1 MIGPTPCPFPLI
13 HTGTTSPS
21 AFTSLHLPPVSADKG
36 GQTLTFDW
44 QVAVETDRTQ
54 GSAILF
60 VSGSD
65 TLLCFVSRSDDGSP
79 GGVITGLG
87 GHAGDTRTGLTIDS
101 GMGGP
106 VQEPDILVGR
116 IPTGT
121 ATVRLGMGDGSE
133 ESAALG
139 NGYHLAW
146 LSVPAVPVRI
156 DALDASGHLLGRLA
170 DPNGLQV
177 PSSSVDGASA
187 PLTGTPASQGL
198 AIGTPLLVGQ
208 QPGGKAALADT
219 ASGPVVS
226 IYQAQVAAP
235 GPLPLGS
242 GQPVGWNCP
251 PSPIGIVGSTVVTW
265 AAATRSILSLAGS
278 ASAAGPVGIGFAPDC
293 SHMTVLAPA
302 TATSWT
308 ASDAPSSFAGGVWFF
323 GMAPGD
329 PQTVVAWSPATGQL
343 AMKGGFLSWSSDGGH
358 TWQSQ
363 TSPAIPAGWGPSGA
377 FWQLAPGRLI
387 WSRGPGFSSAGPSVP
402 VDLTWD
408 PSAGDIPSVMATA
421 VFGGRVLIGVR
432 DAALESVATDGSGT
446 AHLDIAAWRI
456 SAGSRFVAVAGRNV
470 STGTPTLAVSS
481 DGVHFASA
489 ALPDEFANAPTDSVA
504 LLALDDRVLLT
515 DWPQTA
521 NPADQVIHVWSVP
534 VTGAPPPPPA
544 PTPIATPV
552 VPSAPPAQVTSVWT
566 PVTLPT
572 VPVAGA
578 FGGPAGGIAALPGG
592 GFIDF
597 VPAAPTRT
605 LVFTSPDGWHWS
617 RTGEISGE
625 DAAGITGPVAT
636 NGRVYVALGSE
647 PGGVYYAMQQNGA
660 AWVSTDLRSWTKAP
674 VQAAFA
680 GTNWR
685 SIAGAPGGFVA
696 TGFSE
701 AEGGP
706 PAWFSA
712 DGLHWATISDDRPS
726 VNDTVEATAIVY
738 AGGEFVMVGRLD
750 NAAAAWTSRDG
761 QHWTMHAPLPG
772 GADVVLEGLVDTPH
786 GYLSLGA
793 SGPPVEVAPGE
804 FLSPVAPWT
813 SRDGTTWQAGA
824 SSPALFGVY
833 PTSLVQA
840 PGGFVATGTVGTTVG
855 LWTSRDG
862 LNWVSVAGV
871 QLADAD
877 ESTLVS
883 DGHHVL
889 LIASGQNGARVLV
902 SAGVSR

>member
-1 MIGPTPCPFPLI
+1 V
-13 HTGTTSPS
+13 TTCVSRLATSLAVAALLVAACGAPAPS
-21 AFTSLHLPPVSADKG
+21 ASPPPSA
-36 GQTLTFDW
+36 L
-44 QVAVETDRTQ
+44 VP
-54 GSAILF
+54 GS
-60 VSGSD
+60 
-65 TLLCFVSRSDDGSP
+65 
-79 GGVITGLG
+79 
-87 GHAGDTRTGLTIDS
+87 
-101 GMGGP
+101 
-106 VQEPDILVGR
+106 
-116 IPTGT
+116 
-121 ATVRLGMGDGSE
+121 
-133 ESAALG
+133 SA
-139 NGYHLAW
+139 
-146 LSVPAVPVRI
+146 S
-156 DALDASGHLLGRLA
+156 
-170 DPNGLQV
+170 
-177 PSSSVDGASA
+177 GASA
-187 PLTGTPASQGL
+187 PVAGTPTSQGL

-208 QPGGKAALADT
+208 QPGGEAALADT

-226 IYQAQVAAP
+226 VYQAQVAAP

-251 PSPIGIVGSTVVTW
+251 PSPVGIVGANAVTW
-265 AAATRSILSLAGS
+265 LGASRSILSLAGDPS
-278 ASAAGPVGIGFAPDC
+278 APGPVGIGFTLDC

-308 ASDAPSSFAGGVWFF
+308 ASDAPSSFEGGVWFF

-329 PQTVVAWSPATGQL
+329 PQTVAAWSPATGQL

-363 TSPAIPAGWGPSGA
+363 TSPAIPAGWDPSGT
-377 FWQLAPGRLI
+377 FWELGPGRLVS
-387 WSRGPGFSSAGPSVP
+387 SRGPGFSLAGPSVP

-408 PSAGDIPSVMATA
+408 PSAGEIPSVMATA
-421 VFGGRVLIGVR
+421 VFRDRVLIGVR
-432 DAALESVATDGSGT
+432 DAALESVAADGSGT

-456 SAGSRFVAVAGRNV
+456 SAGSRYVAVAGTDL
-470 STGTPTLAVSS
+470 STRTPTLAVSA
-481 DGVHFASA
+481 DGEHFVSS
-489 ALPDEFANAPTDSVA
+489 ALPDEFTNVPSDSVA

-521 NPADQVIHVWSVP
+521 NPADQVIHVWSAP

-552 VPSAPPAQVTSVWT
+552 IPSSPPAQVTSTWT

-572 VPVAGA
+572 VPSAGA
-578 FGGPAGGIAALPGG
+578 FGGPNGGISALPGG

-605 LVFTSPDGWHWS
+605 LIFTSPDGSHWTQ
-617 RTGEISGE
+617 TGEVTGQ
-625 DAAGITGPVAT
+625 DGAGITGPVAR

-647 PGGVYYAMQQNGA
+647 PGGVHYAMQQNGA

-701 AEGGP
+701 AEGGS

-712 DGLHWATISDDRPS
+712 DGLHWTEISDVRPS
-726 VNDTVEATAIVY
+726 VNDTVEATGVVY

-793 SGPPVEVAPGE
+793 GGPQVEVAPGE
-804 FLSPVAPWT
+804 FRSAVVPWVSP
-813 SRDGTTWQAGA
+813 DGATWQAGP
-824 SSPALFGVY
+824 SSPALYGVY

-840 PGGFVATGTVGTTVG
+840 PGGFVATGTVGTAVG
-855 LWTSRDG
+855 LWSSRDG
-862 LNWVSVAGV
+862 LDWVPVAGV
-871 QLADAD
+871 QLAGAD
-877 ESTLVS
+877 ESHLVA

-889 LIASGQNGARVLV
+889 LIASGQNGAPVLV
-902 SAGVSR
+902 SAGVNRW